1 MEQGPTF
8 VDTTPLPSCTEFLEK
23 MKKTEDEKKK
33 RRAFFHTSNGFRE
46 LCIPLENYSVKTISS
61 LPDLDEGVYKIVE
74 IIQDWR
80 NRVFKLEDKKGFF
93 HYIDEREPFW
103 SKIRPQSLVYLQKET
118 ESVIVKDSGGYY
130 KLNR

>member
-1 MEQGPTF
+1 MN
-8 VDTTPLPSCTEFLEK
+8 VLNEF
-23 MKKTEDEKKK
+23 TKKK
-33 RRAFFHTSNGFRE
+33 NQ
-46 LCIPLENYSVKTISS
+46 IWNYQAPTRTHCGPI
-61 LPDLDEGVYKIVE
+61 
-74 IIQDWR
+74 
-80 NRVFKLEDKKGFF
+80 FKLGDKKGFF